1 MANQSEKLEREAG
14 RTRAQLSETLE
25 ELRARMTPGQVIDQL
40 IDYAREGPAAE
51 FGRNLAR
58 EVRENP
64 LPLVLIGI
72 GVAWLIA
79 ASSRS
84 SRALIASAADPV
96 TRRAPEISTATRRM
110 VGTMARSKKDDLIAW
125 LRDAHAMEAATTD
138 NLERLITRADK
149 YPQLKTQMQGHL
161 EVSRRQ
167 KDELEEQ
174 LKALGSDTS
183 TLKDMAMRLAG
194 RLEPLLSGVTA
205 DDMPKH
211 CIAAHSWEQ
220 FEIAAYRS
228 MLGAAE
234 ELGMSD
240 LQQMCERFI
249 REEQEMANVFFE
261 HLPAITRQYLQES
274 ATP

>member
-1 MANQSEKLEREAG
+1 M
-14 RTRAQLSETLE
+14 
-25 ELRARMTPGQVIDQL
+25 IDQL

-58 EVRENP
+58 EIRENP
-64 LPLVLIGI
+64 LPLVLIGD
-72 GVAWLIA
+72 
-79 ASSRS
+79 RD
-84 SRALIASAADPV
+84 RMADGGEQSIF
-96 TRRAPEISTATRRM
+96 TRRDCERRGFGNEESGGHQHGNPEN
-110 VGTMARSKKDDLIAW
+110 GGDYGDQQEDNLIAW

-138 NLERLITRADK
+138 NLERLIARADK
-149 YPQLKTQMQGHL
+149 YPQLKTPMQHHL

-220 FEIAAYRS
+220 FEIGAYRS

-261 HLPAITRQYLQES
+261 QLPAITRQYLREH

>member
-40 IDYAREGPAAE
+40 IDHAREGPAAE

-96 TRRAPEISTATRRM
+96 TRRAAEISTATRRM
-110 VGTMARSKKDDLIAW
+110 MGTMARSKKDDLIAW

-261 HLPAITRQYLQES
+261 HLPVITRQYLREY

>member
-1 MANQSEKLEREAG
+1 
-14 RTRAQLSETLE
+14 
-25 ELRARMTPGQVIDQL
+25 
-40 IDYAREGPAAE
+40 
-51 FGRNLAR
+51 
-58 EVRENP
+58 
-64 LPLVLIGI
+64 
-72 GVAWLIA
+72 
-79 ASSRS
+79 
-84 SRALIASAADPV
+84 
-96 TRRAPEISTATRRM
+96 
-110 VGTMARSKKDDLIAW
+110 
-125 LRDAHAMEAATTD
+125 MEAATTD
-138 NLERLITRADK
+138 NLERLIARANK
-149 YPQLKTQMQGHL
+149 YPQLKTHMQGHL

-234 ELGMSD
+234 ELGMSE

-249 REEQEMANVFFE
+249 REEQEMANTFFE
-261 HLPAITRQYLQES
+261 EIPAVTRQYLRGS
-274 ATP
+274 AAPLS

>member
-51 FGRNLAR
+51 FRRNLAR

-96 TRRAPEISTATRRM
+96 TRRAAEISTATRRM
-110 VGTMARSKKDDLIAW
+110 MGTMARSKKDDLIAW

-261 HLPAITRQYLQES
+261 HLPAITRQHLQES

>member
-1 MANQSEKLEREAG
+1 MADRSEELEREAG
-14 RTRAQLSETLE
+14 RTRAKLAEALDA
-25 ELRARMTPGQVIDQL
+25 LRARMTPGQVIDQL
-40 IDYAREGPAAE
+40 IDYAREGRGAG

-72 GVAWLIA
+72 GFAWLMV

-84 SRALIASAADPV
+84 SRAVIAGATDSV
-96 TRRAPEISTATRRM
+96 TRKAGDIRTATRRM
-110 VGTMARSKKDDLIAW
+110 VSTMAKSRKDDLIAW

-138 NLERLITRADK
+138 NLERLIARADK
-149 YPQLKTQMQGHL
+149 YPQLKTPMQRHL

-167 KDELEEQ
+167 TDEIEQ
-174 LKALGSDTS
+174 QLRVMGTDTS

-220 FEIAAYRS
+220 FEIGAYRS

-240 LQQMCERFI
+240 LQEMCARFI

-261 HLPAITRQYLQES
+261 QLPAITRQYLREY

>member
-1 MANQSEKLEREAG
+1 MPTQSEQLEQEAG
-14 RTRAQLSETLE
+14 RTRAQLSETLK
-25 ELRARMTPGQVIDQL
+25 ELHARTIPGRVIYEL
-40 IDYAREGPAAE
+40 IEYFREGSGAE

-72 GVAWLIA
+72 GIAWLMV

-84 SRALIASAADPV
+84 SRTMIASAADSV
-96 TRRAPEISTATRRM
+96 TEKAAGISTATKRM
-110 VGTMARSKKDDLIAW
+110 LTMAKSGKDDLITW

-138 NLERLITRADK
+138 NLERLIARADQ
-149 YPQLKTQMQGHL
+149 YPELKMQMQRHV

-167 KDELEEQ
+167 KDEIEGQ
-174 LKALGSDTS
+174 LKVLGSDTS

-194 RLEPLLSGVTA
+194 RLEPLLSGIAA

-220 FEIAAYRS
+220 FEIGAYRS

-234 ELGMSD
+234 ELGMYD

-261 HLPAITRQYLQES
+261 QLPAVTRQYIREH
-274 ATP
+274 ATS

>member
-1 MANQSEKLEREAG
+1 
-14 RTRAQLSETLE
+14 
-25 ELRARMTPGQVIDQL
+25 
-40 IDYAREGPAAE
+40 
-51 FGRNLAR
+51 LAR

-72 GVAWLIA
+72 GIAWLMV

-84 SRALIASAADPV
+84 SRAVIAGAADSVTRKAADISAA
-96 TRRAPEISTATRRM
+96 ARRM
-110 VGTMARSKKDDLIAW
+110 VGTMASTRKDNLIAW

-138 NLERLITRADK
+138 NLERLIARADK
-149 YPQLKTQMQGHL
+149 YPLLKTPMQRHL

-167 KDELEEQ
+167 TDEIEQQ

-220 FEIAAYRS
+220 FEIGAYRS
-228 MLGAAE
+228 MLGAAA
-234 ELGMSD
+234 ELGISD
-240 LQQMCERFI
+240 LQQMRERFI
-249 REEQEMANVFFE
+249 GEEQEMANVFFE
-261 HLPAITRQYLQES
+261 QLPAITRQYLREY

>member
-14 RTRAQLSETLE
+14 RTRAQLSETLD

-40 IDYAREGPAAE
+40 IDYAREGPVAQ

-64 LPLVLIGI
+64 LPLVLIGVGI
-72 GVAWLIA
+72 AWLML

-84 SRALIASAADPV
+84 SRAMIASAADSV
-96 TRRAPEISTATRRM
+96 TRKAAEISTATRRM
-110 VGTMARSKKDDLIAW
+110 VPTMATSRKDHLIAW

-138 NLERLITRADK
+138 NLERLIARADK
-149 YPQLKTQMQGHL
+149 YAQLKTHMQAHL

-167 KDELEEQ
+167 KDGLEEQ

-183 TLKDMAMRLAG
+183 MLKDMAMRLAG
-194 RLEPLLSGVTA
+194 GLEPLLSGVTA

-234 ELGMSD
+234 ESGMSD
-240 LQQMCERFI
+240 LREMCERSI

-261 HLPAITRQYLQES
+261 QLPGVRLADASQP
-274 ATP
+274 A

>member
-1 MANQSEKLEREAG
+1 MANNSEKLEREAG
-14 RTRAQLSETLE
+14 RTRAQLTEALE
-25 ELRARMTPGQVIDQL
+25 ALRARMTPGQVIDQL
-40 IDYAREGPAAE
+40 IDYARDGPGAG
-51 FGRNLAR
+51 FGRNLVR

-72 GVAWLIA
+72 GIAWLMV

-84 SRALIASAADPV
+84 SRAVIAGAADSV
-96 TRRAPEISTATRRM
+96 TRKAADISTATRRM
-110 VGTMARSKKDDLIAW
+110 VGAMASSRKDNLIAW

-138 NLERLITRADK
+138 NLERLIARADK
-149 YPQLKTQMQGHL
+149 YPQLKTHMQHHL

-167 KDELEEQ
+167 TDEIEQQ

-220 FEIAAYRS
+220 FEIGAYRS
-228 MLGAAE
+228 MLGAAAK
-234 ELGMSD
+234 LGMSD

-249 REEQEMANVFFE
+249 GEEQEMANIFFE
-261 HLPAITRQYLQES
+261 QLPAITRQYLREY

>member
-1 MANQSEKLEREAG
+1 MASDSENIEREVG
-14 RTRAQLSETLE
+14 RTRAQLSELVE
-25 ELRARMTPGQVIDQL
+25 ELRARITPGQVVDQL
-40 IDYAREGPAAE
+40 IDYAREGPGAQ

-72 GVAWLIA
+72 GIAWLLV

-84 SRALIASAADPV
+84 SRSMIGSAAELV
-96 TRRAPEISTATRRM
+96 TEKAAEISAATRRM
-110 VGTMARSKKDDLIAW
+110 VSTMASSRKDDLMAW

-138 NLERLITRADK
+138 NLERLIARADK
-149 YPQLKTQMQGHL
+149 YPQLKMPMQRHL
-161 EVSRRQ
+161 EVSHRQ
-167 KDELEEQ
+167 KDEIEQQ

-194 RLEPLLSGVTA
+194 RLEPLLSGVTS

-220 FEIAAYRS
+220 FEIGAYRS

-234 ELGMSD
+234 ELGMSE

-261 HLPAITRQYLQES
+261 QLPAITRQYLREN

>member
-1 MANQSEKLEREAG
+1 MANNSEKLEQEAG
-14 RTRAQLSETLE
+14 RTRAKLTEALE
-25 ELRARMTPGQVIDQL
+25 ALRARMTPGQVIDQL
-40 IDYAREGPAAE
+40 IDYAREGPGAG

-58 EVRENP
+58 EVREHP

-72 GVAWLIA
+72 GIAWLMV

-84 SRALIASAADPV
+84 SRTVIAGAADSV
-96 TRRAPEISTATRRM
+96 TRKAADIGTATRRM
-110 VGTMARSKKDDLIAW
+110 VGTMASSRKDNLIAW

-138 NLERLITRADK
+138 NLERLIARADK
-149 YPQLKTQMQGHL
+149 YPQLKTHMQHHL

-167 KDELEEQ
+167 TDEIEQQ

-220 FEIAAYRS
+220 FEIGAYRS

-234 ELGMSD
+234 ELGMSE

-249 REEQEMANVFFE
+249 GEEQEMANVFFE
-261 HLPAITRQYLQES
+261 QLPAITRQYLREY

>member
-1 MANQSEKLEREAG
+1 MANNSEKLEREAR
-14 RTRAQLSETLE
+14 RTRAQLSEAAE
-25 ELRARMTPGQVIDQL
+25 ELRARITPGQVIDQL
-40 IDYAREGPAAE
+40 IDYARQGPGAG

-72 GVAWLIA
+72 GIAWLMV

-84 SRALIASAADPV
+84 SRAVIAGAADSVTRKAAEISAA
-96 TRRAPEISTATRRM
+96 ARRM
-110 VGTMARSKKDDLIAW
+110 VPTMARSRKDNLIAW

-138 NLERLITRADK
+138 NLERLIARADK
-149 YPQLKTQMQGHL
+149 YPQLKTPMQHHL

-167 KDELEEQ
+167 TDEIEQ
-174 LKALGSDTS
+174 QLNALGSDTS

-194 RLEPLLSGVTA
+194 RLEPLLSGMTA

-220 FEIAAYRS
+220 FEIGAYRS
-228 MLGAAE
+228 MFGAAE
-234 ELGMSD
+234 ELGMSE

-261 HLPAITRQYLQES
+261 QLPAITRQYLREY

>member
-1 MANQSEKLEREAG
+1 MPAQREQFEQETD
-14 RTRAQLSETLE
+14 RIRAQLSETLK
-25 ELRARMTPGQVIDQL
+25 ELHARMTPGRVIYEL
-40 IDYAREGPAAE
+40 IDYVREGPGAE
-51 FGRNLAR
+51 FGRNLAH

-72 GVAWLIA
+72 GIAWLMV

-84 SRALIASAADPV
+84 SRARIASAADSV
-96 TRRAPEISTATRRM
+96 TKKVTDLRTATRRM
-110 VGTMARSKKDDLIAW
+110 VLTMAKSGKDDLIAW

-138 NLERLITRADK
+138 NLERLIARADK
-149 YPQLKTQMQGHL
+149 YPELKMQMQRHV

-167 KDELEEQ
+167 KDEIEAQ

-194 RLEPLLSGVTA
+194 RLEPLLSGIAA

-220 FEIAAYRS
+220 FEIGAYRS
-228 MLGAAE
+228 MLGAVE
-234 ELGMSD
+234 ELGMYD

-249 REEQEMANVFFE
+249 CEEQEMANVFFE
-261 HLPAITRQYLQES
+261 QLPAVTRQYIREHTTS
-274 ATP
+274 